1 MILFTP
7 FDDGQII
14 QPRGGRT
21 TVDVVQVRQS
31 LFYFSTW
38 WATPPR
44 LEGWPMQNTVFSSS
58 FPQFLFFS
66 CSTTRKLL
74 AIVQKIKKSQKRLQ
88 PLGDGKKKKEEQRQ
102 EEKKGRIGTQRFS
115 PTSAATP
122 LRFPH
127 HPFHLF
133 SSFHFRRYGGG
144 GVQQRCVGVAESCC
158 VNNKN
163 NPAIVSCL
171 VQVLCSSISILHVY
185 VMGERG
191 AIAPDDSSF
200 SCSRWLISCHGP
212 APSFRRGYSSQHLL
226 GGRNPHLICDIL
238 VFPLARLRSRS
249 AIAKRP
255 SSCYFFS
262 LGRKV
267 GKFRNFSDP
276 SIKKKKTE
284 KIRGCK

>member
-1 MILFTP
+1 M
-7 FDDGQII
+7 
-14 QPRGGRT
+14 
-21 TVDVVQVRQS
+21 
-31 LFYFSTW
+31 
-38 WATPPR
+38 
-44 LEGWPMQNTVFSSS
+44 E
-58 FPQFLFFS
+58 
-66 CSTTRKLL
+66 
-74 AIVQKIKKSQKRLQ
+74 KR
-88 PLGDGKKKKEEQRQ
+88 KKEEQRQ

-255 SSCYFFS
+255 SSCYFFPLAEK
-262 LGRKV
+262 LGNSETSPTRQLKRKKQKKLEDV
-267 GKFRNFSDP
+267 NNNAQSKTQTFACLILRISFS
-276 SIKKKKTE
+276 TVLLFV
-284 KIRGCK
+284 

>member
-58 FPQFLFFS
+58 FPQFLFFFS

-88 PLGDGKKKKEEQRQ
+88 PLGDGKKKKEEQWQ

-115 PTSAATP
+115 PSSAATP
-122 LRFPH
+122 LRFPN

-144 GVQQRCVGVAESCC
+144 
-158 VNNKN
+158 K
-163 NPAIVSCL
+163 
-171 VQVLCSSISILHVY
+171 
-185 VMGERG
+185 
-191 AIAPDDSSF
+191 
-200 SCSRWLISCHGP
+200 
-212 APSFRRGYSSQHLL
+212 FRRGVS
-226 GGRNPHLICDIL
+226 
-238 VFPLARLRSRS
+238 
-249 AIAKRP
+249 
-255 SSCYFFS
+255 
-262 LGRKV
+262 
-267 GKFRNFSDP
+267 
-276 SIKKKKTE
+276 E
-284 KIRGCK
+284 